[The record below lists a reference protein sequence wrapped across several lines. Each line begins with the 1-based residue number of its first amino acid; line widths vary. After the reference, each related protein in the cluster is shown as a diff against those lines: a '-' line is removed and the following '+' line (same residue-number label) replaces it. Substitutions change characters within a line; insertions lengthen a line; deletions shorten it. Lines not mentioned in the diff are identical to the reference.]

1 MATYKGIQGYS
12 WQKLSSDPTASSDT
26 EGQVWYNSTTGKF
39 KIAIAGAGAWSSGDT
54 LNTTRSYMGAAG
66 ASNTAALVYGGDTG
80 VGSRYQD
87 VTESYNGSA
96 WTEVA
101 DLNDEYGGGFG
112 FGSQTN
118 AMSATGATEGHG
130 VLTNSET
137 WGGTSWTAA
146 PVVNTA
152 RIFGAAS
159 GTVSTAG
166 LIFGGW
172 FNPSPLLAVTEKY
185 NGSSWTEVGDLNS
198 ARQYFGGS
206 QQGSSTAALAFGGEL
221 PGVTANTEK
230 WDGTSWTEV
239 NNLNT
244 ARTQNKGAG
253 ISTSALC
260 IGGYLPTGSAYQVIT
275 ESYDGTSWTEVG
287 DLATGV
293 APGGTTGTTS
303 SAICAGGETPSKTNA
318 TEEWADPT
326 YAIKTVTTS

>member
-1 MATYKGIQGYS
+1 MGDYITIKGSTVQS
-12 WQKLSSDPTASSDT
+12 LASDPSNPI
-26 EGQVWYNSTTGKF
+26 EGQVWYNTTSGVLKGR
-39 KIAIAGAGAWSSGDT
+39 AGIPAGAWSSGGT
-54 LNTTRSYMGAAG
+54 INTTRSYMGAAG
-66 ASNTAALVYGGDTG
+66 ASNTAALVYGGDDG

-130 VLTNSET
+130 VLTDSET
-137 WGGTSWTAA
+137 WDGTSWTSA

-172 FNPSPLLAVTEKY
+172 FNPSPLLAVTESY
-185 NGSSWTEVGDLNS
+185 NGTAWTEVADLNT
-198 ARQYFGGS
+198 ARQYVGGS
-206 QQGSSTAALAFGGEL
+206 QQGSSTAALAFGGES
-221 PGVTANTEK
+221 PSASAETEL
-230 WDGTSWTEV
+230 WNGTSWTEV

-244 ARTQNKGAG
+244 ARTQLKGAG
-253 ISTSALC
+253 TSTAALC
-260 IGGYLPTGSAYQVIT
+260 IGGYIGPNYQVIT
-275 ESYDGTSWTEVG
+275 EQYDGTSWTEVA
-287 DLATGV
+287 DLATGI

-303 SAICAGGETPSKTNA
+303 SAITVGGETPSKVNTS
-318 TEEWADPT
+318 EEWADPT